1 MIRLAYYKDLTVAQK
16 ALLSIMTTTLLSPDR
31 QTFVAPSIYT
41 LANGVRVIAEQIPV
55 DAVTL
60 DIWINVG
67 SANESDDINGMAH
80 FLEHMIFKGSD
91 RQSVGEFERVVES
104 RGGNT
109 NAATSQDYTHYYI
122 TVAPQD
128 FAELAPLQID
138 LVLNARIPDPEFQR
152 ERLVVL
158 EEIRRSDDNPDRRLY
173 RRTSELAY
181 QHLPYRRSV
190 LGPSEV
196 IENLTSDQ
204 MRAFHRQWY
213 NPKNITVVVV
223 GNLEVEQMLSVVS
236 QAFAQLPNNFGID
249 RRSLQQEEPFQEIE
263 RQEVI
268 DGSLQRSRLVMTW
281 RVPGLCH
288 LDDTYPLNVLAS
300 ILSGGRT
307 SRLVKDLREDRRL
320 VDRIAA
326 SNSTQ
331 AWQGTFQISA
341 KLESKHIPAVEIAIR
356 EHLQRLYDE
365 PASSE
370 ELDKIRT
377 QVSNRFIFA
386 NESPRD
392 RTGIYGYYDRV
403 VGNLQAALNYPDR
416 INSVTE
422 QDIQSAVRR
431 YINPNAYG
439 ILNMMPSS

>member
-1 MIRLAYYKDLTVAQK
+1 
-16 ALLSIMTTTLLSPDR
+16 MTTTLLPSDR
-31 QTFVAPSIYT
+31 QTFVAPTIYT

-67 SANESDDINGMAH
+67 SVNESDDINGMAH

-104 RGGNT
+104 LGGNT

-173 RRTSELAY
+173 KHTSEMAY
-181 QHLPYRRSV
+181 QYLPYRRPV
-190 LGPSEV
+190 LGLSEV
-196 IENLTSDQ
+196 IEHLTSDQ

-213 NPKNITVVVV
+213 APENITVVVV
-223 GNLEVEQMLSVVS
+223 GNLAVAQMLSVVS
-236 QAFAQLPNNFGID
+236 RAFAQLPNKLGMK
-249 RRSLQQEEPFQEIE
+249 RQPLQREAPFNAIE
-263 RQEVI
+263 RQEVS
-268 DGSLQRSRLVMTW
+268 DKSLQRSRLVMTW
-281 RVPGLCH
+281 RVPGLCN
-288 LDDTYPLNVLAS
+288 LSDTYPLNVLAS

-307 SRLVKDLREDRRL
+307 SRLVKDLREDKGL

-341 KLESKHIPAVEIAIR
+341 KLESKHIPAVEMAIR
-356 EHLQRLYDE
+356 EHIQRLYDE
-365 PASSE
+365 LASDE

-386 NESPRD
+386 HESPRD
-392 RTGIYGYYDRV
+392 RTGMYGYYDRV
-403 VGNLQAALNYPDR
+403 VGNLEAALNYPEK
-416 INSVTE
+416 INSVTAL
-422 QDIQSAVRR
+422 DIQSAVRR
-431 YINPNAYG
+431 YINPDAYG
-439 ILNMMPSS
+439 ILSMMPS

>member
-1 MIRLAYYKDLTVAQK
+1 
-16 ALLSIMTTTLLSPDR
+16 MTTTLLPSDR
-31 QTFVAPSIYT
+31 QAFVAPTIYK
-41 LANGVRVIAEQIPV
+41 LANGVRVIAEQVPV

-158 EEIRRSDDNPDRRLY
+158 EEIRRSEDNPDRRLY
-173 RRTSELAY
+173 RHTAEMAY
-181 QHLPYRRSV
+181 QQLPYRRPV
-190 LGPSEV
+190 LGPSDA
-196 IENLTSDQ
+196 IANLTSDQ
-204 MRAFHRQWY
+204 MRDFHRQWY
-213 NPKNITVVVV
+213 SPENITVVVV
-223 GNLEVEQMLSVVS
+223 GNLTVAQMISVVS
-236 QAFAQLPNNFGID
+236 QAFEQLPCNS
-249 RRSLQQEEPFQEIE
+249 RTERQTLQREAPFQEIE

-268 DGSLQRSRLVMTW
+268 DRSLQRSRLVMTW
-281 RVPGLCH
+281 RVPGLYD
-288 LDDTYPLNVLAS
+288 LNETYPLNVLAS

-307 SRLVKDLREDRRL
+307 SRLVKDLREDRGL

-341 KLESKHIPAVEIAIR
+341 KLESKRIPVVEMAIR

-365 PASSE
+365 PVSSE

-403 VGNLQAALNYPDR
+403 VGNLEAALKYPEQV
-416 INSVTE
+416 NSVTA

-431 YINPNAYG
+431 YINPDAYG
-439 ILNMMPSS
+439 ILSMMPSP

>member
-1 MIRLAYYKDLTVAQK
+1 
-16 ALLSIMTTTLLSPDR
+16 MTTTLLPPDR
-31 QTFVAPSIYT
+31 QTLVAPTIYK

-91 RQSVGEFERVVES
+91 RQSVGEFERVVEA

-109 NAATSQDYTHYYI
+109 NAATSQDYTHYFI

-128 FAELAPLQID
+128 FADLAPLQLD
-138 LVLNARIPDPEFQR
+138 LVLNARIPDREFQR

-158 EEIRRSDDNPDRRLY
+158 EEIRRSEDNPDRRLH
-173 RRTSELAY
+173 RHTAEMAY
-181 QHLPYRRSV
+181 QVLPYRRPV
-190 LGPSEV
+190 LGPSDV
-196 IENLTSDQ
+196 IANLTSDQ

-213 NPKNITVVVV
+213 SPENITVVVV
-223 GNLEVEQMLSVVS
+223 GNLAVAQMVSVVS
-236 QAFAQLPNNFGID
+236 QAFAQLPCNSSCIA
-249 RRSLQQEEPFQEIE
+249 RQTLQQEEPFNAIE

-268 DGSLQRSRLVMTW
+268 DRSLQRSRLVMTW
-281 RVPGLCH
+281 RVPGLCN
-288 LDDTYPLNVLAS
+288 LTDTYPLNVLAS

-307 SRLVKDLREDRRL
+307 ARLVKDLREDKGL
-320 VDRIAA
+320 VDRIVA

-341 KLESKHIPAVEIAIR
+341 KLESTHIPVVEMAIR

-365 PASSE
+365 PVSSE

-403 VGNLQAALNYPDR
+403 VGNLEAALNYPEQ
-416 INSVTE
+416 INSVTAS
-422 QDIQSAVRR
+422 DIQSAVRQ

-439 ILNMMPSS
+439 ILIVMP